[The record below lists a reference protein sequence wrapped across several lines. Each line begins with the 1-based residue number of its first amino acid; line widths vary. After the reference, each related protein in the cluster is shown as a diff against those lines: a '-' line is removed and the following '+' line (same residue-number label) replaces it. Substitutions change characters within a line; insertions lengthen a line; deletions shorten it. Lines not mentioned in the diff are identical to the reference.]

1 MRTFK
6 QFIGECYDILERYY
20 EPDEKL
26 PSGKTPI
33 QKSSESLSKA
43 FKNRNKTSERNRTK
57 NLADKIRTHVKHGA
71 DNSTVNP
78 NISKKDRGKIE
89 TNVDDDGF
97 TDIHDKESGVTYHAK
112 NHGKAG
118 YELHWSHNK
127 DNSKL
132 TPQQKVKLGLSA
144 RGVFHKHVLPRL
156 RNNKPVSTIAA
167 DDENTKK
174 KDKKR
179 TNPQNSPNKRAEI
192 YNRSGFS
199 PRDTQGIINGKVRK
213 AKKNSITPI
222 SPVKSHERR
231 NSELVKQIV
240 KNPRNLAADYDDDDG
255 NDNKK
260 HRNKDSQLSIPTPF
274 RFNPRR
280 SKNKETKKRPEKYSG
295 NIAKNNPTSL
305 RDLENERSYKD
316 FSSEFN

>member
-1 MRTFK
+1 MKTFN
-6 QFIGECYDILERYY
+6 QFIYECYDILERYY
-20 EPDEKL
+20 EPDEQL

-33 QKSSESLSKA
+33 QKASKSLSKA
-43 FKNRNKTSERNRTK
+43 FKNRNKKSERNRAK
-57 NLADKIRTHVKHGA
+57 KLADKIRTDVKHGA

-89 TNVDDDGF
+89 TNVDDEKF
-97 TDIHDKESGVTYHAK
+97 TDIHDKESGVTYHVK

-132 TPQQKVKLGLSA
+132 TPQERVKLGLAA

-156 RNNKPVSTIAA
+156 RNNKPVGTSAS
-167 DDENTKK
+167 DDENVKK

-179 TNPQNSPNKRAEI
+179 TNSQNSPNKRAEI

-199 PRDTQGIINGKVRK
+199 PRDTQGFIHGKVRK

-222 SPVKSHERR
+222 SPVKSHERG

-240 KNPRNLAADYDDDDG
+240 KNPRNLVADYNDEDG
-255 NDNKK
+255 SNKK
-260 HRNKDSQLSIPTPF
+260 PKNKESQSSRQTPF
-274 RFNPRR
+274 RLNRSR
-280 SKNKETKKRPEKYSG
+280 SKNKATKKRPEKYSG
-295 NIAKNNPTSL
+295 NIARNNPISL
-305 RDLENERSYKD
+305 RGLEIERSYKD
-316 FSSEFN
+316 GSSE